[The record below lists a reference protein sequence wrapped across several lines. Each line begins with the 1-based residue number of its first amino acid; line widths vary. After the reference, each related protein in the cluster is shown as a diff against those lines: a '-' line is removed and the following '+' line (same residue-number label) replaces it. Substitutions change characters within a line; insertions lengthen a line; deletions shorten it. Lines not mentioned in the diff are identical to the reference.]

1 MNNLSSLTATTL
13 TTSLRPAFKTEFEAI
28 KLPAG
33 AASAAM
39 MPIDPIDARFA
50 NLAKP
55 STGNLSLGTETDYYY
70 GTNGN
75 DSQNYLGGKN
85 FVAYGYGGDDFI
97 WGNNGNDEIR
107 GGDGNDTLKGWYGD
121 DTISGD
127 NGNDFLYGEAGNDI
141 LNGNNGNDY
150 LDGGVGNDTL
160 DGEAGNDTLVGGM
173 GDDYLS
179 GGFGNDNVYGGD
191 GNDFVNGF
199 RWGLNPQNESQF
211 DNLWGGA
218 GADTFLLGDC
228 FRAFYDETGDGY
240 AVIKDFSWQE
250 GDKIEVYSDASKY
263 QIEYKSVAGIGT
275 SAMDTEIYYLHA
287 DGSRDRIGIIED
299 KSGSDVLPAFDFKYA

>member
-1 MNNLSSLTATTL
+1 MADLHSLTAPTL
-13 TTSLRPAFKTEFEAI
+13 TTALRPAFKTELGAI
-28 KLPAG
+28 TLPT
-33 AASAAM
+33 SATT

-50 NLAKP
+50 SLTKPITSNLLPA
-55 STGNLSLGTETDYYY
+55 SGTDYYY
-70 GTNGN
+70 GTNGKDYN
-75 DSQNYLGGKN
+75 NYVGSKD

-107 GGDGNDTLKGWYGD
+107 GGDGNDTLKGWYGN

-150 LDGGVGNDTL
+150 LDGGIGDDQL
-160 DGEAGNDTLVGGM
+160 DGEAGNDTLIGGM

-199 RWGLNPQNESQF
+199 KWGLNPNNVSQF

-228 FRAFYDETGDGY
+228 TTTFYDETGDGY

-250 GDKIEVYSDASKY
+250 GDKIEVYGDASKY

-275 SAMDTEIYYLHA
+275 AAMDTEIYYLHA
-287 DGSRDRIGIIED
+287 DGSRDRIGIVED
-299 KSGSDVLPAFDFKYA
+299 KSGADVLQALDFKYA